1 MPANSGKKN
10 KNYLKVKSIFGR
22 KDNQA
27 KLFFLFLALF
37 LWVIINLS
45 KEEGYTQ
52 TLDFPVKFQNLPENK
67 ELKNKLPSEISLKIK
82 APGFDL
88 LKYRLANFNPI
99 VIDVS
104 ELQTSDGKLQ
114 SFWITNSKRSYIQ
127 NQLAS
132 DVKLIQILPDTIFFE
147 YEALIS
153 KKVLVVLDLD
163 TDFDSFTTFYSTPE
177 LTPDSVTILGNEEDL
192 AKIDSIVTS
201 TLVVTNDMETLEE
214 TLGLKLVNE
223 NNVNYSANK
232 VKVKLKVAKLTE
244 KLFEQEVELR
254 QVPDNVEVVVFP
266 KQVSVKVQLALED
279 YERIKSIQVRAFVNV
294 AKGLTMDK
302 ENFLNVQLDSLPDFV
317 RRATIEPR
325 RVEYI
330 ISKK

>member
-22 KDNQA
+22 KDNRA
-27 KLFFLFLALF
+27 KLFFLFLAFF

-45 KEEGYTQ
+45 KEEGFTQ
-52 TLDFPVKFQNLPENK
+52 TLDFPVEFQNIPEDK
-67 ELKNKLPSEISLKIK
+67 ELKNALPSEISLKIK

-88 LKYRLANFNPI
+88 LKYRLANFKPI

-104 ELQTSDGKLQ
+104 ELQTSGGKLR
-114 SFWITNSKRSYIQ
+114 SFWATNSKRSYIQ

-147 YEALIS
+147 YEALVS
-153 KKVLVVLDLD
+153 KKVPIILNLES
-163 TDFDSFTTFYSTPE
+163 DFDAFTTLYTAPE
-177 LTPDSVTILGNEEDL
+177 LSPDSVTILGNVEDL
-192 AKIDSIVTS
+192 AKIDSVVTSKLIVT
-201 TLVVTNDMETLEE
+201 NNMEELEE
-214 TLGLKLVNE
+214 TIDLKLTNE
-223 NNVNYSANK
+223 SNVNYSVNS
-232 VKVKLKVAKLTE
+232 VSVKLKVAKLTE

-279 YERIKSIQVRAFVNV
+279 YERIKSIQVRAYVDV
-294 AKGLTMDK
+294 AKGLSMDT
-302 ENFLNVQLDSLPDFV
+302 ENFLNVQLDSLPKYV
-317 RRATIEPR
+317 RRAIVEPT

-330 ISKK
+330 ISRK